1 MCAGRVQGE
10 ETLLEPPSRG
20 EVDLAGGFCAS
31 VPASNDIRL
40 DGGGRG
46 DVARSTL
53 FRYDCSELPE
63 TMRGVE
69 TDPDDCLDSIPGPG
83 EACILD
89 DVDALKGSNG
99 RFSTV
104 WTIL

>member
-1 MCAGRVQGE
+1 M
-10 ETLLEPPSRG
+10 PPSRG
-20 EVDLAGGFCAS
+20 EIDLAGGFCAS
-31 VPASNDIRL
+31 VPPSNDIL
-40 DGGGRG
+40 LVGVGRG

-53 FRYDCSELPE
+53 FRYDCSELAE

-69 TDPDDCLDSIPGPG
+69 TDSEDCLDSIPGPG
-83 EACILD
+83 EACKLD
-89 DVDALKGSNG
+89 DVDALKGSDG